1 MADISTNE
9 LYNALRRLN
18 RQMYRYAHQTMPPKE
33 GLHRGQIHLLFLI
46 SRNDG
51 VIQRDL
57 AEILDIRPSSLT
69 EMLVKLEQEAFVVR
83 KQDEKDQ
90 RIMHIYLTEN
100 GKAAVNGFTEANTK
114 LTSAIFNCLMEEEI
128 EKMLELVR
136 KISGNLEILDDPAG
150 DTGHAIGRQPH
161 GHHHRHHRW
170 D

>member
-1 MADISTNE
+1 MADIRSNE
-9 LYNALRRLN
+9 LYNALKRLN
-18 RQMYRYAHQTMPPKE
+18 RQMYRYAHQAMPPKA

-57 AEILDIRPSSLT
+57 AEIMDIRPSSLT

-90 RIMHIYLTEN
+90 RIMHIHLTEK
-100 GKAAVNGFTEANTK
+100 GKAAVDGFTEANAK
-114 LTSAIFNCLMEEEI
+114 LTSAIFNCLPKAEI
-128 EKMLELVR
+128 EKMLALVQ
-136 KISGNLEILDDPAG
+136 KISDNLEKLDDPASG
-150 DTGHAIGRQPH
+150 TGHASGRQPH
-161 GHHHRHHRW
+161 GHHCHHRW